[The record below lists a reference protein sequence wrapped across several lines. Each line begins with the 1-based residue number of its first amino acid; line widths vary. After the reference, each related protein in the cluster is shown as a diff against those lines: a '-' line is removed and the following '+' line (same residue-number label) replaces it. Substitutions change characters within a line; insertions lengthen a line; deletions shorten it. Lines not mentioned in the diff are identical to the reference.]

1 LPGGY
6 HIDISFI
13 PGVLFAGSCRDTRQP
28 ATISSA
34 RMKAV
39 LAALGAARY
48 PPFSAQTRSIERF
61 NHGWQQ
67 IPDWVLA

>member
-1 LPGGY
+1 
-6 HIDISFI
+6 
-13 PGVLFAGSCRDTRQP
+13 
-28 ATISSA
+28 
-34 RMKAV
+34 MKAV

-67 IPDWVLA
+67 IQDWVFLLKVAAAFARFEWLLVVMARAAAPG